1 MKRILE
7 EHLSKEQFWLIDEKL
22 LLDIGSCTKEFF
34 LFHMFAH
41 MSYHF
46 ISGGCGIRPLMD
58 IWIAEHKMGITY
70 TEAKDLLET
79 AGIYKFAVEMSKLS
93 EICFSD
99 CPKDNYTDALL
110 SYVFD
115 GGVYGTSK
123 NKIAVKKN
131 KKYISI
137 FDAEIIHAL
146 SKDDSN
152 FSDSK
157 KATVPIAILLDY
169 QNIQDD
175 IRRKNAN
182 INYRD

>member
-1 MKRILE
+1 
-7 EHLSKEQFWLIDEKL
+7 
-22 LLDIGSCTKEFF
+22 
-34 LFHMFAH
+34 MFAH
-41 MSYHF
+41 MLYHF

-58 IWIAEHKMGITY
+58 IWVAEHKMGITY

-123 NKIAVKKN
+123 NKIAVKKEKTKSTFRYSMQRLFMPYRKMIQIFPIL
-131 KKYISI
+131 KKLPFLLPFCWIIRIFKMIFGGKMRTSI
-137 FDAEIIHAL
+137 TEIKTAT
-146 SKDDSN
+146 SVSN
-152 FSDSK
+152 NEIEK
-157 KATVPIAILLDY
+157 
-169 QNIQDD
+169 
-175 IRRKNAN
+175 IRQMKEKLGL
-182 INYRD
+182 